1 MKRVRALSLMV
12 IIGMV
17 LLITGCWIP
26 ENFEANVTVNKDGSY
41 TFTYDGTLTFALALT
56 AAKEGSLTQKD
67 EAEFEKEAEK
77 MRQEPGFKEVNYLGK
92 GRYKVL
98 VEKSGKPGEQYY
110 FLSREM
116 KIFSVVPQ
124 QDASIQITAARFS
137 NKDLN
142 ELKSIGAKVN
152 GNLTVSVEKGV
163 KVIKH
168 NAQSEPKLFGL
179 FGGYK
184 WEIKSVDADPI
195 IIVQP
200 SS

>member
-1 MKRVRALSLMV
+1 MNNFRAFSLLVVTSMA
-12 IIGMV
+12 
-17 LLITGCWIP
+17 LLLDSCWIP

-41 TFTYDGTLTFALALT
+41 TFTYDGTLTFALALA
-56 AAKEGSLTQKD
+56 AAKEGSLTQKE
-67 EAEFEKEAEK
+67 EAEFAKEAEK
-77 MRQEPGFKEVNYLGK
+77 YRNEPGFKKVKYLGK

-116 KIFSVVPQ
+116 KIFSVNPQ
-124 QDASIQITAARFS
+124 QDGSIKITATRFS
-137 NKDLN
+137 KKDLN
-142 ELKSIGAKVN
+142 ELKSIGAKIN
-152 GNLTVSVEKGV
+152 GNLIVSVERGV